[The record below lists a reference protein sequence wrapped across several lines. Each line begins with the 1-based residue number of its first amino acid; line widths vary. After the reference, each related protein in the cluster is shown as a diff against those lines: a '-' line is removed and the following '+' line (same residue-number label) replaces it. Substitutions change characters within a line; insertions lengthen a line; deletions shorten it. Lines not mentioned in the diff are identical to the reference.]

1 MYKLYFILTVL
12 LLLSFAACNTDFSP
26 KATAYPA
33 IALPQ
38 KKYLSNAVH
47 HLPYTFDIPV
57 YAYVDNKV
65 ATKGDQQ
72 KAGWMNLEFP
82 SLNATVYMSYNSIQ
96 KDQLDVLVRDAYN
109 LANNH
114 SNKASFIEDSAF
126 ENPKGLR
133 GVFFH
138 LGGDVASPYQF
149 FITDSSSHFL
159 RGALYFNTTPN
170 ADSLAPVID
179 FLYQDLKQLV
189 NTFHWKS

>member
-12 LLLSFAACNTDFSP
+12 LSLSFAACNTDFSP

-38 KKYLSNAVH
+38 KEYLSNAVH

-96 KDQLDVLVRDAYN
+96 KDQSLRQQRCDRSSPACRMGL
-109 LANNH
+109 LQ
-114 SNKASFIEDSAF
+114 SA
-126 ENPKGLR
+126 LR
-133 GVFFH
+133 
-138 LGGDVASPYQF
+138 S
-149 FITDSSSHFL
+149 
-159 RGALYFNTTPN
+159 RTPP
-170 ADSLAPVID
+170 SWPR
-179 FLYQDLKQLV
+179 Q
-189 NTFHWKS
+189 